1 MILMKDKKLP
11 LVSLLSTI
19 LIGGYTIVLLC
30 VGIVTIFLGRY
41 AGGLITAGMNLT
53 ANSVG
58 NGDYISGYLMLPGFL
73 SALLGGMTGTVAFL
87 LAAGMF
93 LLFLLFLILLISSIV
108 MLKKRKICVIIE
120 KRHNLIFPCRRVCLV
135 SVKMQASSFTY
146 SRWVKGC
153 VAAAEALCFSARLA
167 FAFCAFLF

>member
-73 SALLGGMTGTVAFL
+73 SALLGGMTGAVAFL

-93 LLFLLFLILLISSIV
+93 LLFLLFPILLISSIV
-108 MLKKRKICVIIE
+108 MLKKRKIKADACVKIIIFFILSILSWLLLQSV
-120 KRHNLIFPCRRVCLV
+120 RITLLLIIPAIMGLIVLI
-135 SVKMQASSFTY
+135 KK
-146 SRWVKGC
+146 KGTD
-153 VAAAEALCFSARLA
+153 E
-167 FAFCAFLF
+167 

>member
-1 MILMKDKKLP
+1 MKDKKLP

-19 LIGGYTIVLLC
+19 LIGGYMIVLLC

-58 NGDYISGYLMLPGFL
+58 NGDYISGYLMLPRFL
-73 SALLGGMTGTVAFL
+73 SALLGGMTGAVAFL

-108 MLKKRKICVIIE
+108 MLKKRKIKADACVKIIIFF
-120 KRHNLIFPCRRVCLV
+120 NLSILSWLLLQ
-135 SVKMQASSFTY
+135 SVRITLLLIIPAIMGLIVLIKK
-146 SRWVKGC
+146 KGTD
-153 VAAAEALCFSARLA
+153 E
-167 FAFCAFLF
+167 

>member
-1 MILMKDKKLP
+1 MKDKKLP

-108 MLKKRKICVIIE
+108 MLKKKENKSGRLCENNYFLYSFDSFLAAASKCTDNPAADNSSNYGTDRVDKE
-120 KRHNLIFPCRRVCLV
+120 KRN
-135 SVKMQASSFTY
+135 
-146 SRWVKGC
+146 
-153 VAAAEALCFSARLA
+153 
-167 FAFCAFLF
+167 

>member
-1 MILMKDKKLP
+1 MKDKKLP

-58 NGDYISGYLMLPGFL
+58 NGDYISGYPGFL
-73 SALLGGMTGTVAFL
+73 SALLGGMTGAVAFL

-108 MLKKRKICVIIE
+108 MLKKGKIKADACVKIIIFFILSILSWLLLQSV
-120 KRHNLIFPCRRVCLV
+120 RITLLLIIPAIMGLIVLI
-135 SVKMQASSFTY
+135 KK
-146 SRWVKGC
+146 KGTD
-153 VAAAEALCFSARLA
+153 E
-167 FAFCAFLF
+167 

>member
-1 MILMKDKKLP
+1 MKDKKLP

-19 LIGGYTIVLLC
+19 LIGGYMIVLLC

-58 NGDYISGYLMLPGFL
+58 NGDYISGYLMLPRFL
-73 SALLGGMTGTVAFL
+73 SALLGGMTGAVAFL

-108 MLKKRKICVIIE
+108 MLKKRKIKADACVKIIIFFILSILSWLLLQSV
-120 KRHNLIFPCRRVCLV
+120 RITLLLIIPAIMGLIVLI
-135 SVKMQASSFTY
+135 KK
-146 SRWVKGC
+146 KGTD
-153 VAAAEALCFSARLA
+153 E
-167 FAFCAFLF
+167 